1 MSYDPLNPSRESRYS
16 RIERDKEF
24 DQLMHD
30 SDASVPPADES
41 KPIETTQEV
50 GAERE
55 ETPVPK
61 RKKRRAVADTADSFN
76 GPLVPTQFK
85 LPDDLVQ
92 SLKLHAIA
100 SGQTMSEIVLEALT
114 SQMVINKAWV
124 STRKAG

>member
-16 RIERDKEF
+16 RTERDKEF

-61 RKKRRAVADTADSFN
+61 RKKRRANYDTAESFN

>member
-1 MSYDPLNPSRESRYS
+1 MSYDPINPSREPRF
-16 RIERDKEF
+16 RRPERDEEF
-24 DQLMHD
+24 ESLMGD
-30 SDASVPPADES
+30 DDDVTPPATER

-50 GAERE
+50 GQEQE

-61 RKKRRAVADTADSFN
+61 RKEKRPSYDTADSFN